1 MQLKSWDRPGK
12 SCGRFFDGVIHLTDR
27 GFELQ
32 LVPPDISFK
41 ALKRGDTKLTKDT
54 NTTLEKCVD
63 ELLDHLEESGAS
75 LKAKQEVLA
84 ELITS
89 SISQAQ
95 PNALVPLSGGE
106 SSTQLAEE
114 SEPSPIGD
122 LEAAI
127 KGAFPS
133 LTDEQIEDWLQVI

>member
-1 MQLKSWDRPGK
+1 M
-12 SCGRFFDGVIHLTDR
+12 
-27 GFELQ
+27 
-32 LVPPDISFK
+32 
-41 ALKRGDTKLTKDT
+41 TKDT

-89 SISQAQ
+89 NISQVQ
-95 PNALVPLSGGE
+95 PDASVPPNSGE
-106 SSTQLAEE
+106 SSTQSVEE
-114 SEPSPIGD
+114 SEVSPIGD
-122 LEAAI
+122 LGEAI

-133 LTDEQIEDWLQVI
+133 LTDEQIEDWAQVT

>member
-1 MQLKSWDRPGK
+1 
-12 SCGRFFDGVIHLTDR
+12 
-27 GFELQ
+27 
-32 LVPPDISFK
+32 VPPDISFK

-63 ELLDHLEESGAS
+63 ELLDHLEEKGAS

-89 SISQAQ
+89 NTSQVQ
-95 PNALVPLSGGE
+95 PDASAPPNSGE
-106 SSTQLAEE
+106 SSTQSAEE
-114 SEPSPIGD
+114 SEVLPIGG
-122 LEAAI
+122 LEGAI
-127 KGAFPS
+127 REAFPS

>member
-1 MQLKSWDRPGK
+1 MQLKSWDRPSIAAG
-12 SCGRFFDGVIHLTDR
+12 GFLIGLIHLTDW

-75 LKAKQEVLA
+75 LKAKQGGLA

-114 SEPSPIGD
+114 SEPSPIGS
-122 LEAAI
+122 LEEAI
-127 KGAFPS
+127 REAYPH
-133 LTDEQIEDWLQVI
+133 LTDEQIEIWAQTT

>member
-1 MQLKSWDRPGK
+1 M
-12 SCGRFFDGVIHLTDR
+12 
-27 GFELQ
+27 
-32 LVPPDISFK
+32 
-41 ALKRGDTKLTKDT
+41 TKDT

-89 SISQAQ
+89 NISQPQ
-95 PNALVPLSGGE
+95 PDASAPPNSGE
-106 SSTQLAEE
+106 SSTPLAEE

-122 LEAAI
+122 LGEAI
-127 KGAFPS
+127 KGAFPG
-133 LTDEQIEDWLQVI
+133 LTDEQIEDWLQVL